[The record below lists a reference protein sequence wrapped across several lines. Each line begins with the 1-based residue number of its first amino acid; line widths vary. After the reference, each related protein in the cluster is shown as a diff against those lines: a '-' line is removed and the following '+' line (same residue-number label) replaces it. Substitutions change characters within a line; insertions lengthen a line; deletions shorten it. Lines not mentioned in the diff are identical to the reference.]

1 MAAAVNSP
9 RFSPLLSGAVLV
21 AATLA
26 AYANTFAVPFVFD
39 DVAAIT
45 QNPSLAHFSTAL
57 FPPDGLSVSGR
68 PLANLSFALNRALGG
83 EAVGGY
89 HAVNLALHLANVLL
103 LFSLVRRTV
112 RSPHRTAIAFTTALL
127 WALHPLHT
135 ASVTYVMQRTEL
147 LVSLAV
153 LGTLS
158 AFARATTPA
167 PGSGANRWLT
177 LSVIACLLGMA
188 SKEVMVSAP
197 LLVLG
202 YDRTFVAG
210 SFRAALRQ
218 RPRYYLAL
226 AATWLVLA
234 GLVFGTENR
243 GASAGFASALPWS
256 DYARTQLYAVPHYLR
271 LAVWPAPLVFDY
283 GATVI
288 TSLALILPGALVLA
302 ALVTATLIAL
312 RRWPAAG
319 FCGVWFFALLA
330 PTSSLVPIATQTIA
344 EHRIYLALAAPLTLL
359 AVALHRGRP
368 RRVLFA
374 TVPLALALGALTF
387 GRNADYRTLL
397 ALWQDTAA
405 QAPANPRAHY
415 NLALAQLAAGLRADA
430 RLALASATRL
440 DPTHAPAHHQ
450 LGTLL
455 AADAH
460 LAEALPHLTA
470 SARLTPD
477 SAAAHYELANALV
490 RLNRVADA
498 APGYAAAVRL
508 APDHAAARYNFGTAL
523 AQLGRYPEALIQFDE
538 AARLDPADASARANA
553 GRLRAY
559 LSPAP

>member
-243 GASAGFASALPWS
+243 GASAGFASALPWP

-405 QAPANPRAHY
+405 QAYSEVASKKEKRDYITRENIGEIM
-415 NLALAQLAAGLRADA
+415 LAQVPGVSPKVATAILAKYGGSIYEFLGDLRRKIGEYESSSSSLDMVV
-430 RLALASATRL
+430 SA
-440 DPTHAPAHHQ
+440 PEPAPA
-450 LGTLL
+450 
-455 AADAH
+455 
-460 LAEALPHLTA
+460 
-470 SARLTPD
+470 
-477 SAAAHYELANALV
+477 
-490 RLNRVADA
+490 
-498 APGYAAAVRL
+498 
-508 APDHAAARYNFGTAL
+508 
-523 AQLGRYPEALIQFDE
+523 
-538 AARLDPADASARANA
+538 
-553 GRLRAY
+553 
-559 LSPAP
+559 PAPMNKNKLKLVSECFKDITTDGKRGIGKATIEKLCYFLS